1 MAYLKPHSKFVDIIT
16 KIMIAGGLAIIVW
29 VLWPFAGPGAQNP
42 IPPANTPA
50 AENLQPSKPPISV
63 GVPVRI
69 QIPAIGVDA
78 AVQPVGLTG
87 EGAMG
92 VPDNLSDVS
101 WYQKGVKPGEAGQAV
116 IAGHTSSRGWV
127 PAVFDDLDK
136 LKVGDQIIV
145 VDELGKR
152 ISFAVRESRIY
163 DAEANPAEIYA
174 GSSQAH
180 LNLITC
186 TGKFNVLTQS
196 FPQRLVIF
204 SDAQF

>member
-1 MAYLKPHSKFVDIIT
+1 MTHLKPHSKFVDIIT
-16 KIMIAGGLAIIVW
+16 KLMIAGGLAIIVW
-29 VLWPFAGPGAQNP
+29 ILWPFAGPGAQNP
-42 IPPANTPA
+42 IPPVNPPVMEYVQPHTPPMA
-50 AENLQPSKPPISV
+50 V

-87 EGAMG
+87 DGAMG

-136 LKVGDQIIV
+136 LQAGDQIII
-145 VDELGKR
+145 VDELGNK

-163 DAEANPAEIYA
+163 KADANPAEIYT

-186 TGKFNVLTQS
+186 TGKFNVITQS
-196 FPQRLVIF
+196 FPQRLVVF

>member
-1 MAYLKPHSKFVDIIT
+1 MTYLKPHSKLVDIIT
-16 KIMIAGGLAIIVW
+16 KLMIAGGLAVIVW

-42 IPPANTPA
+42 IAPANPPAIENT
-50 AENLQPSKPPISV
+50 QPTKLPIAV

-69 QIPAIGVDA
+69 QIPVIGVDA

-101 WYQKGVKPGEAGQAV
+101 WYQQGVKPGQVGQAV
-116 IAGHTSSRGWV
+116 MAGHTSSRGWV

-136 LKVGDQIIV
+136 LKAGDQIIV
-145 VDELGKR
+145 MDDMGNKT
-152 ISFAVRESRIY
+152 SFAVRESRIY
-163 DAEANPAEIYA
+163 DADANPAEIYA
-174 GSSQAH
+174 GSSQAQ

-186 TGKFNVLTQS
+186 TGKFNLITQS

-204 SDAQF
+204 SDAQ

>member
-1 MAYLKPHSKFVDIIT
+1 MTSLKPHSKFVDIIT
-16 KIMIAGGLAIIVW
+16 KLMIAGGLAIIVW
-29 VLWPFAGPGAQNP
+29 ILWPFAGGNQNP
-42 IPPANTPA
+42 VPPANPTA
-50 AENLQPSKPPISV
+50 MENTQPPKPLIAV

-78 AVQPVGLTG
+78 TVQPVGLTG
-87 EGAMG
+87 DGAMG

-101 WYQKGVKPGEAGQAV
+101 WYQQGVKPGQAGQAV

-127 PAVFDDLDK
+127 SAVFDDLDK
-136 LKVGDQIIV
+136 LKAGDQIII
-145 VDELGKR
+145 VDDLGNK

-163 DAEANPAEIYA
+163 NADANPAEIYA
-174 GSSQAH
+174 GSSEAH

-186 TGKFNVLTQS
+186 TGRYNVITQS

>member
-29 VLWPFAGPGAQNP
+29 VLWPFAGPSAQNP
-42 IPPANTPA
+42 IPPANPPA
-50 AENLQPSKPPISV
+50 AENIQPHKPPIAV
-63 GVPVRI
+63 GVPVRL
-69 QIPAIGVDA
+69 QIPAISVDA

-136 LKVGDQIIV
+136 LRVGDQIIV
-145 VDELGKR
+145 VDELGNR

-174 GSSQAH
+174 GSSQPH

-186 TGKFNVLTQS
+186 TGRFNVITQS